1 MPTSRRCLGP
11 ELCSYISVY
20 FKAYP
25 VPVPFSS
32 SWSGMWLLMET
43 ICSGRQLGSYWEL
56 NLHPTMQPLLG
67 GLGCPEQGC
76 KGEHLTAGFQGFIRP
91 VGRPV
96 NMGGTLGY
104 TIPTYS
110 QSSGIKQCFGY
121 TLTATS
127 SLPAPHKFPFQ
138 ASSALWARQATS
150 PADSLCQVM
159 AAPRP
164 VEAASQALL
173 PC

>member
-1 MPTSRRCLGP
+1 MPTSPHCLGP

-25 VPVPFSS
+25 IPVPFSS

-76 KGEHLTAGFQGFIRP
+76 KGEHLTAGFQGFTILGKTSEHGRDFGLHNSHLFP
-91 VGRPV
+91 VFRHQTMLRIHLDSHILPTCPTQVPFPGLLCL
-96 NMGGTLGY
+96 LG
-104 TIPTYS
+104 
-110 QSSGIKQCFGY
+110 
-121 TLTATS
+121 
-127 SLPAPHKFPFQ
+127 
-138 ASSALWARQATS
+138 S
-150 PADSLCQVM
+150 PGHESC
-159 AAPRP
+159 
-164 VEAASQALL
+164 
-173 PC
+173 